1 MPHQM
6 GKAVWPVDATYK
18 ITVRATLKQLD
29 EWSRHKGKL
38 EAALFLARAGDF
50 LVKYQDELVKK
61 AERREAR
68 LKKKREREAAAC
80 RPSE

>member
-1 MPHQM
+1 MPRQM
-6 GKAVWPVDATYK
+6 GKAVWPEDATYK

-29 EWSRHKGKL
+29 EWGRFKGKL

-50 LVKYQDELVKK
+50 LVKYQDELVRK

-68 LKKKREREAAAC
+68 LKKKREKEREC
-80 RPSE
+80 PPSK